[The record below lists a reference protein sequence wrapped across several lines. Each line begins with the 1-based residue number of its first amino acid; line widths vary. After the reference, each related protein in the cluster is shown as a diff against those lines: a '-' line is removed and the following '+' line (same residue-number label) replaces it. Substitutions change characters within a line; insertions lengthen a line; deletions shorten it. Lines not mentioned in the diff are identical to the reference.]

1 METSENLEIIFSD
14 KVRII
19 VDIVV
24 LAFSSNNII
33 LSHGNPMNVFINI
46 PRLSVCPSFK
56 AANQI

>member
-24 LAFSSNNII
+24 LVVSSNNII
-33 LSHGNPMNVFINI
+33 LSHGNPVNVFINVPALGI
-46 PRLSVCPSFK
+46 CPSFK
-56 AANQI
+56 AAN